1 MHNSIFKAKIIT
13 SVFLI
18 LILAGSL
25 SAISNFLINSK
36 IDCKVNSCSK
46 LFDENQVI
54 QSVEVSFL
62 NKSGENREKI
72 ETKNSI
78 EISQSQNNIS
88 ISIPQLKPEFSN
100 LKVELKDV
108 QENSKIT
115 IRVNESR
122 SVYVFV
128 DEKIAYSHRYEM
140 PVFQINPI
148 QIISYQGIDLSTQNL
163 STNYIAKNP
172 GFLEIG
178 RILLV
183 LILILTITYLISL
196 NYQKPSL
203 PFLHSE
209 LHKPWF
215 VYGIAFFWIASI
227 VITFRKPFDPVG
239 AQNPGLFGPIGA
251 AFSDYFQ
258 ISQIGQ
264 FNKPYEL
271 GGVNYP
277 PAALMFGKILF
288 GAFPGLPGFVL
299 FASASLGLIFYL
311 VRKSGIIKS
320 LRTALPV
327 VLFYPLIFGLVRGNF
342 DIVAVCLIFYS
353 INFAD
358 KFNGRVS
365 ALLLALAVAI
375 KIWPIVFILYF
386 YKWKNKKLVYE
397 TLAYTFL
404 LTMFSAYLLG
414 YSHLNEIFEVV
425 SSSFFYADNVTTQA
439 FHYCYSLTSIIFFAH
454 LFLTADSPWNPLKF
468 EVQDS
473 VMFTDGIFAKF
484 ILALLLLLLVTAVF
498 KTRSKRQTFLFLSG
512 IALLLPTPSY
522 TYRGAILLGCFILFN
537 YDSLEGK
544 SKKSKGDEFLR
555 KTQLC
560 MWIPIFAPGVF
571 FFARN
576 SEISTASL
584 LQPLALLIVLGI
596 EMYLLFSQGSYF
608 QRKHLF
614 SRIKS

>member
-1 MHNSIFKAKIIT
+1 MLKSTIKAKIIT
-13 SVFLI
+13 SVLLI
-18 LILAGSL
+18 LILTGSL
-25 SAISNFLINSK
+25 SAISNLLINSK
-36 IDCKVNSCSK
+36 IDCKVNPCSEI
-46 LFDENQVI
+46 FDENQVI

-62 NKSGENREKI
+62 NKAGENRDKL

-78 EISQSQNNIS
+78 DISKRQNNIL

-108 QENSKIT
+108 QENAKIT

-122 SVYVFV
+122 SVYVFI
-128 DEKIAYSHRYEM
+128 DGKIAYSHRYEM
-140 PVFQINPI
+140 PVFQINPM
-148 QIISYQGIDLSTQNL
+148 QIASYQGIDSSTQNI
-163 STNYIAKNP
+163 SANYIVKNP

-196 NYQKPSL
+196 NYRKPSL
-203 PFLHSE
+203 PFLNSE

-215 VYGIAFFWIASI
+215 IFGIAFFWVASI
-227 VITFRKPFDPVG
+227 VISLRKPFDPVG
-239 AQNPGLFGPIGA
+239 AQNPGLFGPIGV

-258 ISQIGQ
+258 ISQISQ

-277 PAALMFGKILF
+277 PAALMLGKILF

-311 VRKSGIIKS
+311 VRKSGITKS
-320 LRTALPV
+320 LRTALPF

-397 TLAYTFL
+397 TLSYTFL

-425 SSSFFYADNVTTQA
+425 SSSFLSADNITTQA
-439 FHYCYSLTSIIFFAH
+439 FHYCYSLTSIIFFVH

-468 EVQDS
+468 EIQDS

-484 ILALLLLLLVTAVF
+484 ILVLLLLLLVTAVF
-498 KTRSKRQTFLFLSG
+498 KTRSKRQTFLFISG
-512 IALLLPTPSY
+512 IALMLPTPSY

-537 YDSLEGK
+537 YESLESRSENSK
-544 SKKSKGDEFLR
+544 SDEFLR
-555 KTQLC
+555 KMQLL
-560 MWIPIFAPGVF
+560 MWLPIFAPGVF

-576 SEISTASL
+576 SEISTASIF
-584 LQPLALLIVLGI
+584 QPLALLIVLGI
-596 EMYLLFSQGSYF
+596 EMYFLFSQGSYF
-608 QRKHLF
+608 QRRHLF

>member
-1 MHNSIFKAKIIT
+1 MLKSIIQGKIIT
-13 SVFLI
+13 SVLLI
-18 LILAGSL
+18 LILTGLL
-25 SAISNFLINSK
+25 SAISNFLITSK
-36 IDCKVNSCSK
+36 IDCKINLCSEI
-46 LFDENQVI
+46 FDENQVI
-54 QSVEVSFL
+54 QSVEISFL
-62 NKSGENREKI
+62 NKAGENKAKL

-78 EISQSQNNIS
+78 DISKRQNNIS

-148 QIISYQGIDLSTQNL
+148 QIANYEGIDSSTQNI
-163 STNYIAKNP
+163 SANYIVKNP

-196 NYQKPSL
+196 NYQKPSS
-203 PFLHSE
+203 PFLYSE
-209 LHKPWF
+209 IHKPWF
-215 VYGIAFFWIASI
+215 IYGLGFFWIVSI
-227 VITFRKPFDPVG
+227 IITFRKPFDPVG

-264 FNKPYEL
+264 FNTPYEL

-277 PAALMFGKILF
+277 PAALVFGKVLF

-397 TLAYTFL
+397 TLTYTFL

-414 YSHLNEIFEVV
+414 YRHLNEIFEVV

-439 FHYCYSLTSIIFFAH
+439 FHYCYSLTSIIFFVH

-468 EVQDS
+468 EIQDS
-473 VMFTDGIFAKF
+473 VMFTDGIFAKS
-484 ILALLLLLLVTAVF
+484 ILVLLLLLLVTAVI
-498 KTRSKRQTFLFLSG
+498 KSRSKRQTFLFLSG

-555 KTQLC
+555 NTQLC

>member
-1 MHNSIFKAKIIT
+1 MLKPTFKTKITT
-13 SVFLI
+13 SVLLI
-18 LILAGSL
+18 LILTGLL

-36 IDCKVNSCSK
+36 IDCMVNPCSEIFNDNK
-46 LFDENQVI
+46 VI
-54 QSVEVSFL
+54 QSVEISFL
-62 NKSGENREKI
+62 NKSGEYREKF
-72 ETKNSI
+72 EYKNSI
-78 EISQSQNNIS
+78 EISKSENNIS

-115 IRVNESR
+115 LRINESR

-128 DEKIAYSHRYEM
+128 DEKVAYSHRYEM
-140 PVFQINPI
+140 PVFQINPK
-148 QIISYQGIDLSTQNL
+148 QLASYEGIDPSTQNV
-163 STNYIAKNP
+163 SANYIVKNP
-172 GFLEIG
+172 GFLEKS

-183 LILILTITYLISL
+183 LILILAITYLISL
-196 NYQKPSL
+196 NYQKSTPVD
-203 PFLHSE
+203 HYSE
-209 LHKPWF
+209 AHKRWF
-215 VYGIAFFWIASI
+215 ISGTAIFWIASI
-227 VITFRKPFDPVG
+227 VLTFTKPFDPVG

-264 FNKPYEL
+264 FDKPYEL

-277 PAALMFGKILF
+277 PAALFVGKILF

-299 FASASLGLIFYL
+299 FVSASLGLIFYL

-320 LRTALPV
+320 LRTALPFIF
-327 VLFYPLIFGLVRGNF
+327 FYPLIFGLVRGNF
-342 DIVAVCLIFYS
+342 DIMAVCLIFYS

-397 TLAYTFL
+397 TLAYTFF

-414 YSHLNEIFEVV
+414 YSKFNEIFEVV
-425 SSSFFYADNVTTQA
+425 SSSFLSADNVTTQA
-439 FHYCYSLTSIIFFAH
+439 FHYCYSLTSIIFFIH

-468 EVQDS
+468 EIQDS
-473 VMFTDGIFAKF
+473 VMFTDGIFAKS
-484 ILALLLLLLVTAVF
+484 ILVLLLLLLVTAVF

-537 YDSLEGK
+537 FEELERK
-544 SKKSKGDEFLR
+544 SENSKGGEFLR
-555 KTQLC
+555 KMQLL

-576 SEISTASL
+576 SEISTASIF
-584 LQPLALLIVLGI
+584 QPLALLIVLGVV
-596 EMYLLFSQGSYF
+596 MYFLFSQGSHF
-608 QRKHLF
+608 HRRHRF
-614 SRIKS
+614 SRIKP